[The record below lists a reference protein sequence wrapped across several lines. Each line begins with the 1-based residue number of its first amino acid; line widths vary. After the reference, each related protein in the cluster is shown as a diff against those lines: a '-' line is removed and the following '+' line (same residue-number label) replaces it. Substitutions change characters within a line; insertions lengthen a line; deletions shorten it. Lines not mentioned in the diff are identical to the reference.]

1 VTAARLRAGTPAR
14 RRVGAAKHLESSFI
28 SANVTRG
35 IAVRAEGIPMS
46 DNLRAYLEE
55 KKAVAER
62 ANEPQRLQDQLL
74 KDFARNADA
83 KFKSVLP
90 AANRLSD
97 ELSGS
102 AVLGV
107 GLLQTDSLIRGITLQ
122 LTTNDKAITYT
133 IEVEL
138 MGIHVKAGMPM
149 PITASVSATNP
160 NSHGLHIVFV
170 NAIELSD
177 VNDELISSLVKQM
190 IDKLYS

>member
-1 VTAARLRAGTPAR
+1 
-14 RRVGAAKHLESSFI
+14 
-28 SANVTRG
+28 
-35 IAVRAEGIPMS
+35 MS

-55 KKAVAER
+55 KKAVADR
-62 ANEPQRLQDQLL
+62 AKEPQRLQEQLL

-122 LTTNDKAITYT
+122 LTTNDKAITRAYPVDADT
-133 IEVEL
+133 HQ
-138 MGIHVKAGMPM
+138 G
-149 PITASVSATNP
+149 
-160 NSHGLHIVFV
+160 
-170 NAIELSD
+170 
-177 VNDELISSLVKQM
+177 
-190 IDKLYS
+190 

>member
-1 VTAARLRAGTPAR
+1 
-14 RRVGAAKHLESSFI
+14 
-28 SANVTRG
+28 
-35 IAVRAEGIPMS
+35 MS

-62 ANEPQRLQDQLL
+62 AKEPQRLQDQML

-102 AVLGV
+102 AGLGV
-107 GLLQTDSLIRGITLQ
+107 GLLQADSLIHGITLQ
-122 LTTNDKAITYT
+122 LTANDKAITYT

-149 PITASVSATNP
+149 PLTASVSATNP
-160 NSHGLHIVFV
+160 NPHGLHVVFV
-170 NAIELSD
+170 SAIELSD
-177 VNDELISSLVKQM
+177 VNDELIASLVKQM